1 VGIVRYYNSQ
11 NGRYVV
17 ALEGTDELKSVKA
30 SNLLQH
36 VNVRV
41 NSIEGRPELNGKTGT
56 VKTWNP
62 RTERYDIYVMALE
75 RVVSLKP
82 ENVILDAGTVGR
94 VTGLTSKQELNGR
107 WSTIKEWIRE
117 TMYTSRQTR
126 LFVSRQRLSECNE
139 KETAQQ
145 AS

>member
-1 VGIVRYYNSQ
+1 M
-11 NGRYVV
+11 
-17 ALEGTDELKSVKA
+17 ALKA
-30 SNLLQH
+30 DLS
-36 VNVRV
+36 
-41 NSIEGRPELNGKTGT
+41 STGRPT

-117 TMYTSRQTR
+117 TMYNSRQTR